1 MDDMDKDA
9 EEIRHELGMTDQLM
23 RVISNRELLT
33 KLILVVLAGF
43 LGLANIL
50 ILIGKLFW
58 YLLCFFTYNSI
69 IFKYGL
75 SRYNLL
81 FTLGLDLQAVENFL
95 RLARGAQSKEDFL
108 TRLREFDQKY
118 NTCNLDLSMDTL
130 LLQWTHSPIFLDQIL
145 KVLTVSNHQYNKLL
159 RIHSLIQLKSK

>member
-1 MDDMDKDA
+1 MNDMDKDA
-9 EEIRHELGMTDQLM
+9 EEIQHELGMTDQLM

-58 YLLCFFTYNSI
+58 YWLCFFTYNSI

-81 FTLGLDLQAVENFL
+81 FTLGLDIQAV
-95 RLARGAQSKEDFL
+95 
-108 TRLREFDQKY
+108 
-118 NTCNLDLSMDTL
+118 
-130 LLQWTHSPIFLDQIL
+130 
-145 KVLTVSNHQYNKLL
+145 
-159 RIHSLIQLKSK
+159 